1 MRLVLFG
8 VSSLAYWLTAAAPPD
23 RENAVSGKCIARC
36 APSSLILDHVSAR
49 FPQIPEPY
57 HCLAPG
63 ACRSCGARAAVHISR
78 RPYAKGS
85 FYRIADGLYVS
96 SPELC
101 FVQVAQG
108 ASLHELVKV
117 GSALCGTFRL
127 APTQGGGLSSRERLT
142 TRKRLAAFVRS
153 NAGLKGA
160 KMARRALPLLVEKA
174 ASPPEIFLRM
184 VLGLPRRC
192 GGYELVG
199 SDVNQRM
206 TVSKKARA
214 ISDRGT
220 LVPDLLWPDHRVAV
234 EYDSDSEHL
243 TSSQV
248 ARDAKKRLALAH
260 DGFEVFTVTR
270 QQLRDP
276 HSMRHVAEEIAREI
290 GHPLRIRG
298 QQFPAKHAALYRTG
312 WSLNRY
318 CRDRWLAGDEVGA
331 PPRLG

>member
-8 VSSLAYWLTAAAPPD
+8 VSALAYWLTASALPD
-23 RENAVSGKCIARC
+23 RGNAAGGKCVARC
-36 APSSLILDHVSAR
+36 APASLALDHVSAC

-57 HCLAPG
+57 HCLVPG
-63 ACRSCGARAAVHISR
+63 ACRPCGARAVTHISR
-78 RPYAKGS
+78 RSYAKGS

-101 FVQVAQG
+101 FVQVAQD
-108 ASLHELVKV
+108 ASLPELVKV

-127 APTQGGGLSSRERLT
+127 DPAERGGLATRQRLT
-142 TRKRLAAFVRS
+142 TQKRLAAFVRS
-153 NAGLKGA
+153 NGGLKGV

-174 ASPPEIFLRM
+174 ASPPEVFLRM

-206 TVSKKARA
+206 AVSKKARVM
-214 ISDRGT
+214 SDRGT

-234 EYDSDSEHL
+234 EYDSNSEHL

-260 DGFEVFTVTR
+260 DGFKVFTVTL

-276 HSMRHVAEEIAREI
+276 RSMRHVAEEIAREI
-290 GHPLRIRG
+290 GRPLRIRG

-318 CRDRWLAGDEVGA
+318 CRDHWLAGD
-331 PPRLG
+331 